1 MFFDPS
7 LFVLKTADGTEI
19 KTAAAL
25 VSPDEIWP
33 NNVTRASVTIMSPE
47 LVRLGDAISFWYN
60 GAFLETAIAQEF

>member
-25 VSPDEIWP
+25 VSSDEIWP

-60 GAFLETAIAQEF
+60 GAFLETVIAQEF